1 VLRDGKVLL
10 KGVSSSSEF
19 EPRAFG
25 NAGGNLFAMG
35 IAQAK
40 QTLPSQIVFRTS
52 DLKGERVVVHSAKT
66 GHRILSLNVSPVVPA
81 VQTFAISPR
90 ENELAV
96 LTTDHIALYRI
107 PQSGLKH

>member
-1 VLRDGKVLL
+1 MLL
-10 KGVSSSSEF
+10 KGASSSSEF

-25 NAGGNLFAMG
+25 NAGGNLFVMG
-35 IAQAK
+35 IAQTK

-52 DLKGERVVVHSAKT
+52 DLKSERVTLYSART

-90 ENELAV
+90 EEELAV
-96 LTTDHIALYRI
+96 LTTDHITLYRI
-107 PQSGLKH
+107 PQASLKH